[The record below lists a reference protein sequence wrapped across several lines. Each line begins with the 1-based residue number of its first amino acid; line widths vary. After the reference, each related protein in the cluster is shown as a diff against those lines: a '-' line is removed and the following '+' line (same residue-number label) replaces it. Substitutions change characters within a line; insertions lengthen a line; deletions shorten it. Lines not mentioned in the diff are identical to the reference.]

1 MFSSGGKM
9 MKRSIVLGTLLIVA
23 PFASAQYFGP
33 GAQGAANNPKA
44 VLDNPV
50 DDQYVVLRGN
60 LTSRVGGEKYMF
72 TDGSGQIRVDVDDDV
87 FPRHR
92 IGPETVVELH
102 GEVEKD
108 FMQSPEIDVDRVLI
122 VDGQAAPVESATTT
136 P

>member
-1 MFSSGGKM
+1 MQ
-9 MKRSIVLGTLLIVA
+9 RSIALAALFAVA

-33 GAQGAANNPKA
+33 GAQGSANNVKA

-50 DDQYVVLRGN
+50 DDQYIVLRGN
-60 LTSRVGGEKYMF
+60 ITSQVGSEKYMF
-72 TDGSGQIRVDVDDDV
+72 SDGSGQIRVEIDDDV

-92 IGPETVVELH
+92 IGPESTVELY

-108 FMQSPEIDVDRVLI
+108 FMQSVEIDVDRMLM
-122 VDGQAAPVESATTT
+122 VDGQAAPVESAAATK

>member
-1 MFSSGGKM
+1 M
-9 MKRSIVLGTLLIVA
+9 MKRSIVFASLLTVA

-33 GAQGAANNPKA
+33 GAQGASNNIRA

-60 LTSRVGGEKYMF
+60 LTSQVGGEKYMF
-72 TDGSGQIRVDVDDDV
+72 SDGSGQIRVEVDNDE

-92 IGPETVVELH
+92 IGPETVVELY

-122 VDGQAAPVESATTT
+122 VDAQAAPIESVPVT

>member
-1 MFSSGGKM
+1 
-9 MKRSIVLGTLLIVA
+9 MKRSIVFATLLAVA

-33 GAQGAANNPKA
+33 GAQGASNNVKA

-60 LTSRVGGEKYMF
+60 ISSQVGSEKYLF
-72 TDGSGQIRVDVDDDV
+72 SDGSGQIRVEIDDDV

-92 IGPETVVELH
+92 IGPETTVELY

-108 FMQSPEIDVDRVLI
+108 FMQSVEIDVDRLLI
-122 VDGQAAPVESATTT
+122 VDGQAASVESATAT